1 LTDESRNPQSSL
13 QRLSPTQQGELKAR
27 LDECKSDLRDVKK
40 VLHQYQSLDTNDPR
54 FRDRLAFTTGK
65 QSALRERISTHSQ
78 RIQQFLSVINIAT
91 FSRIERNTEAQL
103 VSLSEILAR
112 LERMHGDLLSG
123 KQDPSILQGISA
135 VTAVEKEILR
145 DDVTEVDVDLSHVV
159 SRWLNQVKHEH
170 ETATT
175 FSSSKPSMIADN
187 NTPMVS
193 HQGSDGLP
201 QVEETADT
209 EVPAKWGFDAMI
221 EDLPPL
227 QPQQK
232 DTPIVPSFDAMFPTT
247 SNIITAAGIEHII
260 DIRSAVPQAVTTP
273 HRQSGYD
280 YVLKQC
286 TSPSHYSTTLERSVQ
301 AVVVCI
307 VLSHEEWTL
316 GTTRTM
322 KIKRTVFKKSTS
334 RDESSIVTIDIPPKS
349 PRQTEYRIIYRRMG
363 NRTMRDSRLL
373 RGAEALVSAEHVVFR
388 FHTS

>member
-1 LTDESRNPQSSL
+1 LTDESTNPQSSL
-13 QRLSPTQQGELKAR
+13 QHLPPTQQGELKAR

-40 VLHQYQSLDTNDPR
+40 LLHQYQSLDTNDPR

-78 RIQQFLSVINIAT
+78 RIQQFLIGINIAT

-112 LERMHGDLLSG
+112 LERMHDDLLSG

-145 DDVTEVDVDLSHVV
+145 DDVTEVDVDLSQVV
-159 SRWLNQVKHEH
+159 SRWLTQVKQEH

-175 FSSSKPSMIADN
+175 FSFSKLGITADDSAL
-187 NTPMVS
+187 MVS
-193 HQGSDGLP
+193 DQGSDGLSHL
-201 QVEETADT
+201 EETADT
-209 EVPAKWGFDAMI
+209 EVPAQWGFDAMI

-247 SNIITAAGIEHII
+247 PNII

-301 AVVVCI
+301 AVVVSI
-307 VLSHEEWTL
+307 ELSHEEWTA